1 MGEFFLWFQKNNV
14 AELQKD
20 IEKLE
25 AKKAKIDEE
34 IKAVKAKIKELESK
48 DKN

>member
-1 MGEFFLWFQKNNV
+1 MGSFFWWFQKNNV

-25 AKKAKIDEE
+25 AKKAKINAE
-34 IKAVKAKIKELESK
+34 IKAIKDKVKELESK
-48 DKN
+48 N